1 MLDPKVFEKALKII
15 KSKPKKPKEEFW
27 SRRAMRYNT
36 AINRY
41 DVVGCAKIINETK
54 IYFDGTIKN
63 AKKKLGYISRRALFL
78 LALRQ
83 IAQLVTYHEGF
94 KEKNKH
100 WESAAKILAILK
112 IDAKVLD
119 FRKHGYIFNEWPK
132 PTMN

>member
-1 MLDPKVFEKALKII
+1 MFDPKVFEKALKII

-27 SRRAMRYNT
+27 SRIAMRYET
-36 AINRY
+36 AINTY
-41 DVVGCAKIINETK
+41 DVVGCAKVINETK

-63 AKKKLGYISRRALFL
+63 AKKKLGYISHEALFL
-78 LALRQ
+78 RAVRQ

-100 WESAAKILAILK
+100 WESATKILAILK

-119 FRKHGYIFNEWPK
+119 FKTHGHIFSEWPK